1 MSFKYLA
8 IVHGS
13 APHTL
18 EKQELFHLNSLAFT
32 SFIFINCPFQA
43 SAEGFVLCSGRLRR
57 ADSSSRVALR
67 RRGAG
72 VTDRIRD
79 ETGNLF
85 SLSSS
90 MARIRSL
97 GKNNGLVFQRPFED
111 NLSLDRPSHDGYF
124 PF

>member
-32 SFIFINCPFQA
+32 SFIFINCLFQA
-43 SAEGFVLCSGRLRR
+43 SAEGFVLCSGRLRG

-79 ETGNLF
+79 ETGNLECF
-85 SLSSS
+85 
-90 MARIRSL
+90 
-97 GKNNGLVFQRPFED
+97 
-111 NLSLDRPSHDGYF
+111 LSLQV
-124 PF
+124 